1 MNFKLLG
8 AAVLALAALCFN
20 PAWAQ
25 EAPEVDRSAT
35 GGAQTLEDILRRQE
49 QMKVDDSFRSENL
62 GDPANAAPITDHLGA
77 QGGLS
82 HSDAWRAIRYNEI
95 DPTTQVRGP
104 AVEVLI
110 QDGGV
115 SWYQL
120 REGPMITYG
129 GGALLGIIALLA
141 LFYLLRGRIKIE
153 GGPAGT
159 TIERF
164 KPIER
169 FGHWLL
175 AGSFIALGL
184 TGLITLMGRSFLIP
198 VMGPD
203 AFATLAAG
211 SKWLH
216 NNVAWAF
223 MLGLVM
229 TFCMWIAHNIPNK
242 LDWQWIKAGG
252 GIFTKGHP
260 SAKKFNAGQK
270 IIFWTV
276 MVLGFSVSLSGL
288 SLLFPF
294 EMPMF
299 AETFGFINS
308 ILGTNFP
315 TVLTPHEEMQ
325 YANIW
330 HSIVAFLMMVAII
343 AHIYI
348 GSVGM
353 EGAFDAMGNGQ
364 VDLEWA
370 RQHHDLWVEEVQA
383 KHGKGESS

>member
-1 MNFKLLG
+1 MNKNLFG
-8 AAVLALAALCFN
+8 AAALVLATLLFS

-25 EAPEVDRSAT
+25 EAPPADRTAT
-35 GGAQTLEDILRRQE
+35 GGAQTLEDIMRRQE
-49 QMKVDDSFRSENL
+49 QLKVDESFRSENL
-62 GDPANAAPITDHLGA
+62 GNPANAAPITDQLGTR
-77 QGGLS
+77 GGVS
-82 HSDAWRAIRYNEI
+82 DADAWRSIRYNKI
-95 DPTTQVRGP
+95 DPTIQSPGP
-104 AVEVLI
+104 ANTVMI
-110 QDGGV
+110 QDEGIA
-115 SWYQL
+115 WYKL
-120 REGPMITYG
+120 REGPVITYG
-129 GGALLGIIALLA
+129 GSALLGIIVLLVI
-141 LFYLLRGRIKIE
+141 FYFVRGRIMID

-164 KPIER
+164 KAIER

-198 VMGPD
+198 VIGAD
-203 AFATLAAG
+203 AFAPLAAG

-216 NNVAWAF
+216 NNIAWAF

-229 TFCMWIAHNIPNK
+229 TFVMWVAHNIPNK

-276 MVLGFSVSLSGL
+276 MILGVSVSLSGL

-294 EMPMF
+294 QMPMF
-299 AETFGFINS
+299 ADTFGVINS
-308 ILGTNFP
+308 VLGTSLP
-315 TVLTPHEEMQ
+315 TDLAPHEEMQ

-330 HSIVAFLMMVAII
+330 HSIVAFVMMVAII

-370 RQHHDLWVEEVQA
+370 RQHHDLWVAEVEA
-383 KHGKGESS
+383 KEGKGGSS